1 MPRSAYF
8 AASALLGLAFVA
20 LVFAGGGGLQLDD
33 ITRVELPLIVLSGLV
48 IALAVLYGRRGPLS
62 GALPLVLFAAL
73 AALTALSVAWSIAPA
88 DSWAE
93 ANRTLAYLMAF
104 GAALVAARMFPRS
117 SAVLLNALIVALGA
131 VAVYALITRVWPEV
145 LSAEDQFA
153 RISEP
158 LGYWNAVGA
167 TAAMSIPP
175 ILWLGT
181 RRSGSPLGRALAFP
195 MLGLVML
202 TMLLTQSRGSLAA
215 GLFGIGLWL
224 ALVPLRLRTL
234 PLLLVPAAVAGAI
247 AAWAL
252 SKGAFTLDRV
262 PGIVRES
269 VANEFGVM
277 LLVGFGL
284 LLLIGLAVGF
294 RQSLRAPS
302 VKARRRLGIALALGV
317 LALPLIG
324 VSALAA
330 SDRGLTGT
338 VSYRVAQL
346 TGEET
351 ATAGGPERLTQFS
364 STRSR
369 YWRQAGRVFESSP
382 TLGTGADTWGIA
394 RLRYRVDQ
402 VPAQHA
408 HGYVAQVMSDLGIV
422 GLILCGALLLSWL
435 YVALRNTGL
444 HPRGRGREW
453 PADRVG
459 LVALALVAVI
469 FGTHS
474 ALDWTWFVPG
484 PTVMAM
490 FAAGWVA
497 GLRPPRVLEGEEAGD
512 VAVAGAGP
520 RPAASAAPSG
530 PPSTA
535 AAAPSA
541 AGPPSTA
548 QTAVLPDLGGV
559 PRTAG
564 ELPESPSTGDRVKLL
579 LRREGWRIGL
589 ALGVVVVTALFAW
602 SAWQPQRADAL
613 AERSLTLVEARRMPE
628 AAATAERASQ
638 IDPLSTKPL
647 FTRATVADASGNP
660 EQAERLLQ
668 QAVREQPADPRTWL
682 RLGDFQLHVQNR
694 PEVALETLSGAI
706 YLDPQ
711 SRAARSY
718 WLEARG
724 RSAPA
729 EDEDEDGGGDGDGDG
744 DDGGDGNGKS
754 T

>member
-1 MPRSAYF
+1 AGSRRSAVPRSAYF

-181 RRSGSPLGRALAFP
+181 RRSGSPLWRALAFP
-195 MLGLVML
+195 LLGLVML

-215 GLFGIGLWL
+215 GLFGVGLWL

-234 PLLLVPAAVAGAI
+234 PVLLIPAVVAGAI

-269 VANEFGVM
+269 VANEFGLM
-277 LLVGFGL
+277 LVVGFAL

-294 RQSLRAPS
+294 RQGTRTPS
-302 VKARRRLGIALALGV
+302 VRARRRLGIALALGV

-351 ATAGGPERLTQFS
+351 ATAGGPERLTQVS

-408 HGYVAQVMSDLGIV
+408 HGYVAQVMSDLGIA
-422 GLILCGALLLSWL
+422 GLVLSGALLLSWL
-435 YVALRNTGL
+435 YVALRNTSL
-444 HPRGRGREW
+444 NPRARGREW

-497 GLRPPRVLEGEEAGD
+497 GLRPPRAQEDEE
-512 VAVAGAGP
+512 
-520 RPAASAAPSG
+520 
-530 PPSTA
+530 
-535 AAAPSA
+535 AAAPAAAGPQAAAPPA

-548 QTAVLPDLGGV
+548 HTAVLPEIGGV
-559 PRTAG
+559 VGTAG
-564 ELPESPSTGDRVKLL
+564 ELPEAPSTGDRIKLL
-579 LRREGWRIGL
+579 LRRDGWRIGL
-589 ALGVVVVTALFAW
+589 ALGVVLATALFAW

-613 AERSLTLVEARRMPE
+613 AEESLALVEARRMPE
-628 AAATAERASQ
+628 AAATAERALQ
-638 IDPLSTKPL
+638 VDPLATKPL
-647 FTRATVADASGNP
+647 FSRATVADASGNP

-668 QAVREQPADPRTWL
+668 QAVREHPADPRPWL

-724 RSAPA
+724 RSTP
-729 EDEDEDGGGDGDGDG
+729 
-744 DDGGDGNGKS
+744 GGDGNGGDGNGGDGNDEGDGKS